1 MLSTLDWA
9 LIETWREAGIPLVAV
24 LRGIDQA
31 FDKYD
36 ERQAKGT
43 RRIRKVNGLAWA
55 AQAVMDAAID
65 MQEAAV
71 GATNADAG
79 ASAVPSAR
87 ESGFDGERIADYLLR
102 NAKTLDRAKLA
113 EPGAAMVAAIVVRLR
128 ALADELR
135 ENKTDARANEDLERT
150 LTVLEEKLF
159 AALMVTADEA
169 ALVSWREQAARELA
183 PYRGRMQT
191 AQLKQVTEQF
201 LHKRMLEASGLPR
214 LSLFYM
220 EHR

>member
-1 MLSTLDWA
+1 M
-9 LIETWREAGIPLVAV
+9 

-43 RRIRKVNGLAWA
+43 RRTRKVNGLAWA

-65 MQEAAV
+65 MQEASV
-71 GATNADAG
+71 GAASAG
-79 ASAVPSAR
+79 ADTSGAAAGTQEPER
-87 ESGFDGERIADYLLR
+87 ESGFEGDRLAGYLLR
-102 NAKTLDRAKLA
+102 NATILADAQIA
-113 EPGAAMVAAIVVRLR
+113 EPGAAMVASIVARLR
-128 ALADELR
+128 GLADDLR
-135 ENKTDARANEDLERT
+135 DGKADIRANEDLERT

-159 AALMVTADEA
+159 AALTVTADES

-183 PYRGRMQT
+183 PYRGRMQS